1 MKYRA
6 PLFLGLF
13 LGLTL
18 ATFATP
24 AQLFGQDSPDDS
36 VSRVERK
43 NRAPV
48 SREILQVKLPKPVEA
63 KLKNGLTV
71 LIVEDHRFPAVFVQL
86 DLNGAGA
93 LFEPAELPGLANVT
107 AQMLREGTRT
117 RTSRQI
123 AEEADRLGATLTA
136 SAGFGS
142 GETVLSASGLSDNLD
157 AWFSLATDLL
167 LHPTFPSGELARLK
181 QRLKVQ
187 LRQQRSGARFLA
199 NERFNRVVFGGHP
212 AAVISPTP
220 ESIDALTP
228 EALMKWHRERYAP
241 QNAVLG
247 IAGDVRAVE
256 LIPKLE
262 QWLGSWQKGAVKEP
276 LPPDPVPASARKIYL
291 VDRPDSVQ
299 TTIVLGNIAIDRR
312 SPDYIPMV
320 VMNHILGGGPAAR
333 LFLNLREEKGYTYGV
348 YSNFS
353 ALEYPGPWRAGA
365 DVRTEVTDGALAEFF
380 SEIRGMREKRVADTE
395 LEESKRS
402 VVAGFALSLERPM
415 RLLGFALTRKIYDLP
430 QDYWDTYPAKIM
442 AVTVD
447 DVQRVARKYLNPEAM
462 QLVAVGDGRK
472 IKPVLEKYGKVEV
485 YDSRGK
491 PVGFPQESGFAPDP
505 ARARDAR

>member
-6 PLFLGLF
+6 QFFLGLF
-13 LGLTL
+13 MGLTL
-18 ATFATP
+18 VTFATP
-24 AQLFGQDSPDDS
+24 AQLSAQESANGS
-36 VSRVERK
+36 VSRIERK

-48 SREILQVKLPKPVEA
+48 STKILQVKLPKPVEA

-86 DLNGAGA
+86 DINGAGP
-93 LFEPAELPGLANVT
+93 LFEPADLPGLANIT
-107 AQMLREGTRT
+107 AQLLREGTRT
-117 RTSRQI
+117 RTSKQI
-123 AEEADRLGATLTA
+123 AEEIDRLGATLTA
-136 SAGFGS
+136 SAAFGS
-142 GETVLSASGLSDNLD
+142 SETVLSASGLSDNFNG
-157 AWFSLATDLL
+157 WFSLATDLL

-212 AAVISPTP
+212 AAVVAPTP
-220 ESIDALTP
+220 ESVEALTP
-228 EALMKWHRERYAP
+228 DALMKWHRERYAS
-241 QNAVLG
+241 QNAILG

-262 QWLGSWQKGAVKEP
+262 QWLGNWQKGAVNEP

-291 VDRPDSVQ
+291 VDRPNSVQ
-299 TTIVLGNIAIDRR
+299 TTVVLGNIAIDRR

-320 VMNHILGGGPAAR
+320 VMNDILGGGPAAR

-348 YSNFS
+348 YSNFT
-353 ALEYPGPWRAGA
+353 ALDYPGPWRAGG

-380 SEIRGMREKRVADTE
+380 NEIRHMREERVADTE

-402 VVAGFALSLERPM
+402 VVAGFALSLEQPT
-415 RLLGFALTRKIYDLP
+415 RLLGFALTRKIYNLP
-430 QDYWDTYPAKIM
+430 EDYWDTYPAKIM
-442 AVTVD
+442 AVSAD

-472 IKPVLEKYGKVEV
+472 IKPILEKYGSVEV

-491 PVGFPQESGFAPDP
+491 PVGVSQE
-505 ARARDAR
+505 